1 MALYMQACGAA
12 LVAVVLILAL
22 GKQNQDMAV
31 LLALAVCGMIGLI
44 AMEYLEPVIDLIR
57 EMEELGMLN
66 SSMVRILLKAAG
78 IGVLSEI
85 AALVCNDAG
94 NSSLGKTVQLLG
106 TAVILWLSVPLFTML
121 IELLQDILGEL

>member
-94 NSSLGKTVQLLG
+94 NSSLGKTVQFLG